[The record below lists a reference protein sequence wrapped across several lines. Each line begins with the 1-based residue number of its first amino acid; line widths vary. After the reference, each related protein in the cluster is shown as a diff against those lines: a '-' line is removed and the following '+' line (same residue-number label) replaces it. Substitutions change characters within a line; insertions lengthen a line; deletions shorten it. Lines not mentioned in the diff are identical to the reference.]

1 MSENFE
7 NAEIFNPVKTF
18 TVDFDKIKTVED
30 IIIVLKSMGL
40 AVSFNV
46 FECPPQFI
54 EIMEKGILVE
64 VPKN

>member
-18 TVDFDKIKTVED
+18 TVDFDKIKTIED

-46 FECPPQFI
+46 LECPPQFT
-54 EIMEKGILVE
+54 EIMEKGFLVE